1 VLCRD
6 SLFPEERLKSLYD
19 TLPDSVRLME
29 VAPRDGLQNE
39 STLVDTA
46 TKIAYIEALV
56 QAGAR
61 RIEMTAFV
69 HPRWIP
75 PLADQA
81 EVARGVDRVPGVAYA
96 ALVPNMRGYDN
107 AKAGGA
113 DEVAFV
119 LAASQSHNQKNINAS
134 TEEALARYVEVADRA
149 RADGIPFRAYV
160 SCSFGCPYE
169 GDVPVS
175 DVVAVAKA
183 LHQLGAYEISIGD
196 TIGVGNP
203 RQCAHLIRA
212 LKDAVPLDLLA
223 LHLHDT
229 RGTAL
234 ANIAVALEE
243 GIRSFDSAAGG
254 MGGCPYAPGA
264 AGNVA
269 TEDLVYMLEGMGI
282 ATGMDLDALCQ
293 ASFKMESALG
303 RTLQS
308 KYLATRREEFC
319 GKGAG
324 ASREST

>member
-1 VLCRD
+1 
-6 SLFPEERLKSLYD
+6 
-19 TLPDSVRLME
+19 ME

-46 TKIAYIEALV
+46 TKIAYVEALV
-56 QAGAR
+56 AAGAR

-81 EVARGVDRVPGVAYA
+81 EVARGIARAPGATYA
-96 ALVPNMRGYDN
+96 ALVPNMRGYEN
-107 AKAGGA
+107 ARAGQA

-119 LAASQSHNQKNINAS
+119 LAASQSNNKKNINAT
-134 TEEALARYVEVADRA
+134 TEEALARYVEVAQRA
-149 RADGIPFRAYV
+149 QEDGVPFRAYV
-160 SCSFGCPYE
+160 SCAFGCPYE
-169 GDVPVS
+169 GDIPIK
-175 DVVAVAKA
+175 DVVAVAEKLDA
-183 LHQLGAYEISIGD
+183 LGAYEISIGD

-203 RQCAHLIRA
+203 RQCVALVRA
-212 LKDAVPLDLLA
+212 LKDAVSLDKVA

-243 GIRSFDSAAGG
+243 GIAAFDSAAGG

-269 TEDLVYMLEGMGI
+269 TEDLVFMLEGMGLR
-282 ATGMDLDALCQ
+282 TGMDLDALCR
-293 ASFKMESALG
+293 ASFKMEMALG
-303 RTLQS
+303 RKLPS

-319 GKGAG
+319 GPDPVGAHG
-324 ASREST
+324 EEPS